1 MNGGEGRRHRGVA
14 NRKEYEMM
22 FALNAA
28 LNGNFQGTFSKAQQE
43 FSRLG
48 KEIQDL
54 QKLQANV
61 SSYQKQ
67 EQAIASTAAK
77 LSNLQQ
83 QHDLLQKEI
92 GETEGSTAALERE
105 KLKLEQRIKGTEE
118 ALERQKQRLEA
129 TSQKLQEA
137 GVDTD
142 SLAQADARLTEQL
155 KELQAQQDKAA
166 GSAANFGQRTAA
178 AFEAAQQVII
188 ASGIADAL
196 GEIKDAYLECVT
208 VAADFQEGMS
218 NVEALSGST
227 AQEMAELTA
236 KAKELGA
243 ETKYTALQSSEA
255 MGYMAMAGWDA
266 QQMMSGMSG
275 VIDLAAASGE
285 DLAMVSDIVTDNLT
299 AFGLKA
305 SDTARFA
312 DVLAAAA
319 TNSNTS
325 VGIMGETFKQSASI
339 AGALGY
345 SIEDVAVATGLMANA
360 GVKGSIAGT
369 ALKNTFD
376 GLLEG
381 ITLTG
386 RAFGEYEF
394 TAIQADGTMKDFAGT
409 IDELRVYFEQ
419 MTEAEQV
426 NNAMAIAGQH
436 GYNGLLAVLNAT
448 DADYRSLTDSI
459 NDCSGAAARM
469 AAIKMDNLNGQLT
482 LMNSA
487 WEAVQTT
494 LGEQFNP
501 ELRELTETGTDV
513 LTWINDFAQENPS
526 LVKGITIAA
535 GAFGAATVAIT
546 GVTAAIKLA
555 GVASAAFAG
564 TMGVALGPVLAVA
577 AAGAALIGVA
587 TALGDAACVTAD
599 ESYELTAASREQYR
613 QLQELNAEYEQT
625 VEQFGEASYEAQALR
640 WRIDELSG
648 SYESGRQTF
657 ADYQASHEAVMESY
671 RAVADARDQAGI
683 SLDTEAAGIE
693 ALIGKLSELTSS
705 SSAAAENQD
714 AIRAIVD
721 HLNEALPDLNLNYS
735 DAVSGSRDFIGNLM
749 EVAQAEAEAR
759 QKAQEYEDYVAAL
772 TQRGTLGSQKDLAAE
787 QARLAAEDYE
797 AALAAY
803 NNAKEPYMR
812 RSAVVETPGIRQAK
826 ADMEAAKEQLD
837 AYQAELD
844 EVSAAYEENEAAL
857 ARLENKFHDYNEA
870 QEEAANAAP
879 ALEGAISA
887 VRTQIEQLTEAYNEA
902 YTAAL
907 GSISGQY
914 SLWDQAAEVAATSA
928 SSINAALE
936 SQISYWETYNADL
949 ASLSERSSDIAGL
962 SDMIATFAD
971 GSTDSVNA
979 IAGMAAASDEELRTM
994 VSKWQELQTQQS
1006 ETAGS
1011 LAELVTGFLGQ
1022 LEQMVTAMEE
1032 GVAGMSM
1039 PDEAEESARTTIQAF
1054 IDEAETMLPAV
1065 QDAYAALGQTA
1076 ANALGLD
1083 LRLAAS
1089 ASASDGGT
1097 VGAFASGTFNAPPGW
1112 AWVGE
1117 EGPELMRMRGGETVL
1132 PADVSERFAYLAA
1145 NYSEAASYAGG
1156 TGNVSEAA
1164 EAVPFDGRGSAA
1176 PVTVEVH
1183 IHIEGNTTPE
1193 TVQALEDYV
1202 RRGELQEA
1210 VEDAV
1215 ANIQM
1220 DAARGAY
1227 V

>member
-657 ADYQASHEAVMESY
+657 ADYQAAHEAVMESY

-837 AYQAELD
+837 AYQAGLD

-1011 LAELVTGFLGQ
+1011 LVELVTGFPGQ